1 MSAFCAS
8 GIGWA
13 APACTFEQPET
24 TVVAAPSSDEFF
36 VRATS
41 TTYRCT
47 GLAPGVYHYFCAGE
61 QDTAAAGLAGAVG
74 VSGTSGAPRA
84 RLLNL
89 FGQPLA
95 GGDLLRAFRA
105 DGPVREETV
114 PLFRL
119 GIRPVPDA
127 AAGVDPASGTQT
139 LDVVQGDA
147 VFSSR
152 EGCATGRRVAQ
163 ARVVVA
169 LRTVRL
175 ATCDVS
181 LSPQLAFGRAP
192 PSWDALPDPASR
204 LHLRCAAGLAWRASL
219 DDGVNASGDV
229 TATRRH
235 LAPRRL
241 AYGVHVGAVG
251 AVDFNGAAGYAGA
264 TSVWMRG
271 HVPGNPRAEGLDGQS
286 DVLVTTLDF

>member
-1 MSAFCAS
+1 MAVAMTALCAGEGS
-8 GIGWA
+8 LA
-13 APACTFEQPET
+13 APACTFEPPET

-41 TTYRCT
+41 ATYRCT
-47 GLAPGVYHYFCAGE
+47 GLVPDVYYYFCAGE
-61 QDTAAAGLAGAVG
+61 PGAAASEVASAD
-74 VSGTSGAPRA
+74 GTSRA

-105 DGPVREETV
+105 DGPAREETV

-119 GIRPVPDA
+119 GIRPAPDA
-127 AAGVDPASGTQT
+127 AARVEPSRGTQA
-139 LDVVQGDA
+139 LDVVQGGT

-163 ARVVVA
+163 VQVAVA
-169 LRTVRL
+169 LQTVRL
-175 ATCDVS
+175 ATCEVS
-181 LSPQLAFGRAP
+181 LSSQLAFGHAP

-204 LHLRCAAGLAWRASL
+204 LRLHCAAGLAWRASL
-219 DDGVNASGDV
+219 DDGVNASGD
-229 TATRRH
+229 TALRRR

-241 AYGVHVGAVG
+241 TYGVHVGAVG
-251 AVDFNGAAGYAGA
+251 AVDFSGAAGYAGT
-264 TSVWMRG
+264 TSVLMRG
-271 HVPGNPRAEGLDGQS
+271 HVPGNPRAEGLEGQS